1 MYRIDC
7 DVQCVKVK
15 PRQEGLL
22 SHSVAV
28 TCLPA
33 YNCCK
38 PREFTRIC
46 AWEARIAMSHRLTLQ
61 FWFVRSGGRMK
72 FGVVQSVVAYSVS
85 GLMMYVCGAVRY
97 GTGTSVVLET
107 EPKFAG
113 DRCERM
119 TGDPQ
124 CWVRG
129 SILVAGLASIAYSS
143 QYSRTCAFKSKMS
156 FVEQVQLQYQLYVR
170 AARVLTNWDRASKIL
185 GRFIHHQSQ
194 VPGLYFTRSNLGST
208 GGQSSAKLEAAYG
221 STTATRLKGRP
232 ARTSAVSYR
241 GKERVGFTR
250 EKEHTDQP
258 DHVFDVSHR

>member
-15 PRQEGLL
+15 PRQEG
-22 SHSVAV
+22 VAV

-46 AWEARIAMSHRLTLQ
+46 AWETRIAMSHRLTLQ

-107 EPKFAG
+107 EPKFVG

-129 SILVAGLASIAYSS
+129 SILVARLASIAYSS

-156 FVEQVQLQYQLYVR
+156 FVEQVQLRYQVP
-170 AARVLTNWDRASKIL
+170 TDRASKIL

-221 STTATRLKGRP
+221 DLGLAAWQSGQPSCIISSRLV
-232 ARTSAVSYR
+232 AS
-241 GKERVGFTR
+241 
-250 EKEHTDQP
+250 
-258 DHVFDVSHR
+258 